1 MGLRGLLITTEE
13 KRDALERRIVSNRAV
28 IPYKV
33 IVEKFDEKLLQPEQL
48 TRYRDVRAQ
57 LSSQLTIVEWLG
69 DRCSNNHSANSDLLR
84 KLQLSPEFGCFF
96 PCRLLQLNHCMWS
109 FEHSDL
115 SCSFSWN
122 GKQDGPSDYY
132 TSFFLPYCVRSCFT
146 LHPTV

>member
-33 IVEKFDEKLLQPEQL
+33 IVEKFEMKKLLQPEQL

-69 DRCSNNHSANSDLLR
+69 DRCSTIIPR
-84 KLQLSPEFGCFF
+84 I
-96 PCRLLQLNHCMWS
+96 
-109 FEHSDL
+109 
-115 SCSFSWN
+115 
-122 GKQDGPSDYY
+122 
-132 TSFFLPYCVRSCFT
+132 
-146 LHPTV
+146 PTY